1 MLEVERA
8 MTSTDQPPPMTGGR
22 SPLLG
27 GLSPL
32 KRPKGTFMSMGKS
45 PETEQTF
52 VPYTYKMRSKRPPPE
67 PLVSRIKQWEN
78 NVSEPTLKSMDDDVA
93 RAIRQMAQIARGE
106 EPEDSPL
113 VALAKKNK
121 WGKFKDYG
129 KALGKELATIA
140 HGEQEKW
147 DEVIDEAKKQEALNA
162 SRLRK
167 ARQKI
172 EGRLVMEAQDADR
185 EIEQVKRSMEAA
197 EKAARDL
204 ARNQARERAAQE
216 IREAAMARAAQRR
229 AQQALMRDKIEK
241 VLFAKAQ
248 DEDAALELAIH
259 AAAVEKAVALTR
271 DDLLDTMVDGDV
283 RLLVADALAKF
294 VVPEREEVHSESEPE
309 PEPEPEPINTWVMPE
324 PEEDSEPEEELARLT
339 PSKEEEVVEEV
350 EEVEEVEVEEDLP
363 GEPDP
368 VTGKPMRMPPRLR
381 KKDSVKLNTFEKRKP
396 QKLKLPPMKMPDIE
410 DIPELPPHAFHGAQ
424 RYLAATM
431 QGGPPLYLFVCSLQ
445 ELAIVLR
452 FASISLERWTG
463 EQLRMLYAE
472 LYSQDGLLYSRRA
485 PLLQRQLPL
494 NDAKDSPVE
503 MHSVCPNLLLKRRL
517 LTVQILSSNGEH
529 ELVVCKRDGGRRR
542 LTCRL
547 KEKSSPTLKATELV
561 TRELCTPESWIK
573 EVNWHSI
580 CEFEHTSYPGLEC
593 ERIHYI
599 VRLCVADLP
608 PPPNRFFSTCVAHSG
623 RDADSISTL
632 AAGPQS
638 SSGPPPSPEP
648 MLTGNGAT
656 ATDKPSEEP
665 HAAKPAATTPVP
677 PPVQSNAPHFPGR
690 VPATEDLQPLER
702 VSRSAMPGAFT
713 GLQSRG
719 GISTEYTSP
728 PKTAIGTERV
738 GNVSFL
744 RATVSFTVT
753 PSRSIPSPPPA
764 SPRARHQPAAPSVT
778 AVATPSRS
786 KSPRRREWCW
796 LRAVD
801 LVSELEG
808 KVTMEAGR
816 ALGRSSSVPGLQ
828 RRKLQPLALSR
839 QLVTSP
845 CADLLVVPADEP
857 KRDTAPPL
865 ARSWKAAA
873 GGPDEPPKKLSP
885 VRRPTPPPKRLLA
898 W

>member
-8 MTSTDQPPPMTGGR
+8 MTSSDQPLPMTGGR

-32 KRPKGTFMSMGKS
+32 KRPKGSFMSIGKS

-52 VPYTYKMRSKRPPPE
+52 VPHTYKLRSKRPPPE
-67 PLVSRIKQWEN
+67 PLISRIKHWEN

-121 WGKFKDYG
+121 WGQFKDYG

-172 EGRLVMEAQDADR
+172 EGRLVMEAHDADR
-185 EIEQVKRSMEAA
+185 EIEQVKRSIEAA

-241 VLFAKAQ
+241 VLIAKAQ
-248 DEDAALELAIH
+248 DEDAALEAVMH

-271 DDLLDTMVDGDV
+271 DDLLDTMVDGEV
-283 RLLVADALAKF
+283 RLVVAEALAKF

-309 PEPEPEPINTWVMPE
+309 PEPEPEPVNTWAMPE
-324 PEEDSEPEEELARLT
+324 PEEESEAEEELARLT
-339 PSKEEEVVEEV
+339 PSEEV
-350 EEVEEVEVEEDLP
+350 EEGEEGEEEDLP
-363 GEPDP
+363 GDPDH
-368 VTGKPMRMPPRLR
+368 VTGKPMRTPPRLR
-381 KKDSVKLNTFEKRKP
+381 KKEGVKLNTFEKRKP
-396 QKLKLPPMKMPDIE
+396 QKLKLPPMKMPDFE

-424 RYLAATM
+424 RYLATTM

-452 FASISLERWTG
+452 FASISLERWAG

-485 PLLQRQLPL
+485 PLLQRQLPF
-494 NDAKDSPVE
+494 NDATCSSVE
-503 MHSVCPNLLLKRRL
+503 MHPVCPHLLLKRRL

-529 ELVVCKRDGGRRR
+529 ELVVCKRDGGWRR

-547 KEKSSPTLKATELV
+547 KETSSPTLKATELV

-580 CEFEHTSYPGLEC
+580 CEFEPTSYPGLEC

-599 VRLCVADLP
+599 VRLSVADLP
-608 PPPNRFFSTCVAHSG
+608 PPPNRFFSTCMAHSG
-623 RDADSISTL
+623 RDADISTL
-632 AAGPQS
+632 AAEPQS

-656 ATDKPSEEP
+656 ATDKPSDEP
-665 HAAKPAATTPVP
+665 HAANQAATTLVP
-677 PPVQSNAPHFPGR
+677 PPVQSNAPPS
-690 VPATEDLQPLER
+690 PATEDLQPFER

-719 GISTEYTSP
+719 GITTEHTSP

-738 GNVSFL
+738 GNVSCL

-764 SPRARHQPAAPSVT
+764 SPRVRQQPAVTSVT
-778 AVATPSRS
+778 AAATPSRT
-786 KSPRRREWCW
+786 KGPRRREWCW

-828 RRKLQPLALSR
+828 RRKLQPLVLSS

-845 CADLLVVPADEP
+845 CADQLVVPADEP
-857 KRDTAPPL
+857 KRGAAPPL

-873 GGPDEPPKKLSP
+873 GGTDEAPEAPKKLSP
-885 VRRPTPPPKRLLA
+885 VRRRTPPPKRLLA